1 MEQRFLVPVQG
12 ANEVSHV
19 LQIALCFHRP
29 LHILGAA
36 AVHAVSNFCI
46 VDDFAFFER
55 RDHACI
61 DVQRHAVLFA
71 QMPQDGKI
79 IGRCRI
85 LAQRPNAAERVAA
98 DVIAGFK
105 FHDAG
110 RDHVEEGFQRFCFR
124 VGLLFSSEN
133 THPVA
138 SMNR

>member
-1 MEQRFLVPVQG
+1 M
-12 ANEVSHV
+12 
-19 LQIALCFHRP
+19 
-29 LHILGAA
+29 
-36 AVHAVSNFCI
+36 
-46 VDDFAFFER
+46 DDFAFFER

-61 DVQRHAVLFA
+61 DVQRHAVLFSEMA
-71 QMPQDGKI
+71 QNCEVI
-79 IGRCRI
+79 CRCRI

>member
-1 MEQRFLVPVQG
+1 MDDLPFL
-12 ANEVSHV
+12 
-19 LQIALCFHRP
+19 
-29 LHILGAA
+29 
-36 AVHAVSNFCI
+36 
-46 VDDFAFFER
+46 ER

-79 IGRCRI
+79 VGRCRI

-98 DVIAGFK
+98 DVVAGFK
-105 FHDAG
+105 FHDA
-110 RDHVEEGFQRFCFR
+110 RRNHVEEGFQRFCFR

>member
-1 MEQRFLVPVQG
+1 MDKFYKEPV
-12 ANEVSHV
+12 EKS
-19 LQIALCFHRP
+19 
-29 LHILGAA
+29 
-36 AVHAVSNFCI
+36 
-46 VDDFAFFER
+46 ER
-55 RDHACI
+55 I
-61 DVQRHAVLFA
+61 DKLKEALFA

-79 IGRCRI
+79 VGRCWI

-110 RDHVEEGFQRFCFR
+110 RNHVEEGFQRFCFR